1 MKKQLLVLLVLS
13 LFSVTLNA
21 QVDLPRVSPNASVSE
36 VVGYTTITV
45 NYCRPA
51 VRERVIWG
59 GLVPYNKVW
68 RTGANEAT
76 TIQFTTDVTIA
87 GSKIPA
93 GRYSLFTIPTEN
105 EWTVILNKTDKQWG
119 AFNYKQEDDLPR
131 FNVKPEKGAFTERLL
146 FSFSNL
152 TDSSANILL
161 NWENLQVSFKIE
173 VDMTGQAYVK
183 IKEAI
188 AANSDRWQN
197 YTEGASFA
205 YDNNVFLDEALQWA
219 DKAIS
224 FGPNYTPYFVKAKIL
239 FKKNKLKDALMTL
252 DKCREVGRTDK
263 NWDSFVSQVDFLEKQ
278 IKSKMN

>member
-1 MKKQLLVLLVLS
+1 MKKQILVLLVLS
-13 LFSVTLNA
+13 SFSTTVSA
-21 QVDLPRVSPNASVSE
+21 QVDLPRVSPNASISE
-36 VVGYTTITV
+36 MVGYTTITV

-76 TIQFTTDVTIA
+76 TVQFTTDVTVE
-87 GSKIPA
+87 GNKVPA

-105 EWTVILNKTDKQWG
+105 EWTIILNKTDKQFG
-119 AFNYKQEDDLPR
+119 AFNYKQEDDLLR
-131 FNVKPEKGAFTERLL
+131 FNIKPSKGSYTEQLQ

-152 TDSSANILL
+152 TDASTDLVL
-161 NWENLQVSFKIE
+161 NWEYLQVSFKID

-188 AANSDRWQN
+188 AANPDRWQN

-205 YDNNVFLDEALQWA
+205 YDNNVFLDEALQWT

-224 FGPNYTPYFVKAKIL
+224 FGPNYTPYFVKAKVL
-239 FKKNKLKDALMTL
+239 FKKNKFKDAFMAL
-252 DKCREVGRTDK
+252 DKCREVGHR
-263 NWDSFVSQVDFLEKQ
+263 
-278 IKSKMN
+278 

>member
-1 MKKQLLVLLVLS
+1 MKKQFIVLLVLS
-13 LFSVTLNA
+13 LFSVTLKA

-36 VVGYTTITV
+36 MVGYTTITI

-76 TIQFTTDVTIA
+76 TIQLTTDVTIA
-87 GSKIPA
+87 GSKVPA

-105 EWTVILNKTDKQWG
+105 EWTIILNKTDKQWG
-119 AFNYKQEDDLPR
+119 TFNYKQEDDLLR
-131 FNVKPEKGAFTERLL
+131 FNVKPSKGSYIEQLQ

-152 TDSSANILL
+152 TDASTDLVLS
-161 NWENLQVSFKIE
+161 WENLQVSFKME

-188 AANSDRWQN
+188 AANPDRWQN

-224 FGPNYTPYFVKAKIL
+224 FGPNYTPYFVKAKVL
-239 FKKNKLKDALMTL
+239 FKKNNYKEALNNL

-263 NWDSFVSQVDFLEKQ
+263 NWDSFISQVDFLEKQ

>member
-1 MKKQLLVLLVLS
+1 MKKEFLVLMALS
-13 LFSVTLNA
+13 FFSVTLFA
-21 QVDLPRVSPNASVSE
+21 QVDLPRLSPNASISE
-36 VVGYTTITV
+36 MVGYTTITV

-59 GLVPYNKVW
+59 ELVPYNKVW

-76 TIQFTTDVTIA
+76 TVQFTTDVTVE
-87 GSKIPA
+87 GNKVPA
-93 GRYSLFTIPTEN
+93 GRYSLFTIPAEN
-105 EWTVILNKTDKQWG
+105 EWTVILNKTDKQFG
-119 AFNYKQEDDLPR
+119 AFNYKQEDDLLR
-131 FNVKPEKGAFTERLL
+131 FIVNPSKGSYTEQLQ

-152 TDSSANILL
+152 TDASTDLVL
-161 NWENLQVSFKIE
+161 NWENLQISFKIE
-173 VDMTGQAYVK
+173 VDVVGQAYSK

-188 AANSDRWQN
+188 ATKPDRWQN

-205 YDNNVFLDEALQWA
+205 YENNVFLDEALQWT

-224 FGPNYTPYFVKAKIL
+224 FGPNFTPYYVKAKVL
-239 FKKNKLKDALMTL
+239 FRKNLFKDALMAL

>member
-1 MKKQLLVLLVLS
+1 MKKQILVLLALS
-13 LFSVTLNA
+13 LFLVTLKA

-36 VVGYTTITV
+36 MVGYTTITV

-51 VRERVIWG
+51 VRERIIWG

-93 GRYSLFTIPTEN
+93 GRYSFFTIPTEN
-105 EWTVILNKTDKQWG
+105 EWIVILNKTDKQWG
-119 AFNYKQEDDLPR
+119 AYNYKQEDDLLR
-131 FNVKPEKGAFTERLL
+131 FVVKPSKGSYTEQLQ

-152 TDSSANILL
+152 TDASTDLVL
-161 NWENLQVSFKIE
+161 NWENLQASFKIE
-173 VDMTGQAYVK
+173 VDMTGQAYSK

-188 AANSDRWQN
+188 AAKPDRWQN
-197 YTEGASFA
+197 YTEGATFA
-205 YDNNVFLDEALQWA
+205 YDNNVFLDEALQWT

-224 FGPNYTPYFVKAKIL
+224 FGPNFTPYYVKAKVL
-239 FKKNKLKDALMTL
+239 FKKNKFKDALLAL

>member
-1 MKKQLLVLLVLS
+1 MKKLLLVLMVLS
-13 LFSVTLNA
+13 LFSLTLNA

-36 VVGYTTITV
+36 MVGYTTITV

-59 GLVPYNKVW
+59 GLVPYKEVW

-105 EWTVILNKTDKQWG
+105 EWTIILNKTDKQWG
-119 AFNYKQEDDLPR
+119 AFNYKKEDDLLR
-131 FNVKPEKGAFTERLL
+131 FKIKPSKGSYTEQLQ

-152 TDSSANILL
+152 TDTSTDIVL
-161 NWENLQVSFKIE
+161 NWEYLQVSFKIE

-188 AANSDRWQN
+188 ASNPDRWQN
-197 YTEGASFA
+197 YTEGANFA
-205 YDNNVFLDEALQWA
+205 SENNVFLDEALQWA

-224 FGPNYTPYFVKAKIL
+224 FGPNFTPYYVKAKVL
-239 FKKNKLKDALMTL
+239 FKKNKYKEALMAL

-278 IKSKMN
+278 IKLKMN

>member
-1 MKKQLLVLLVLS
+1 MKKQILVLLVLS
-13 LFSVTLNA
+13 SFSTTVSA
-21 QVDLPRVSPNASVSE
+21 QVDLPRVSPNASISE
-36 VVGYTTITV
+36 MVGYTTITV

-76 TIQFTTDVTIA
+76 TVQFTTDVTVE
-87 GSKIPA
+87 GNKVPA

-105 EWTVILNKTDKQWG
+105 EWTIILNKTDKQFG
-119 AFNYKQEDDLPR
+119 AFNYKQEDDLLR
-131 FNVKPEKGAFTERLL
+131 FNIKPSKGSYTEQLQ

-152 TDSSANILL
+152 TDASTDLVL
-161 NWENLQVSFKIE
+161 NWEYLQVSFKID

-188 AANSDRWQN
+188 AANPDRWQN

-205 YDNNVFLDEALQWA
+205 YDNNVFLDEALQWT

-224 FGPNYTPYFVKAKIL
+224 FGPNYTPYFVKAKVL
-239 FKKNKLKDALMTL
+239 FKKNKFKDAFMAL